1 MSLIEQTAPYY
12 IIHFVKRSVDLFT
25 TDSIEVT
32 LYFHRRTESQSF
44 VQGKMSRDFIK
55 KQKKKV
61 DLKEVEKLLLQEEHS
76 VYENARTESS
86 QLSKLDF
93 GSGVLYVQPEAI
105 HTRKD
110 GARGVYIYLERH
122 DMKKVAFVPLL
133 KCKPRGETLRQQIP
147 LFEATA
153 DDVDTK
159 IKTIEADLEMYEEE
173 WDASQKLIANAEM
186 QQLEHQLIV
195 QKALIS
201 NKKKQL
207 EIEEAKGICI
217 RYSLAD
223 TEGKQL
229 TKDDIYMSPVRMC
242 ADKPDKPDNPNNTH
256 TTHRHRRALHVHCK

>member
-1 MSLIEQTAPYY
+1 
-12 IIHFVKRSVDLFT
+12 
-25 TDSIEVT
+25 
-32 LYFHRRTESQSF
+32 
-44 VQGKMSRDFIK
+44 MSRDFIK

-229 TKDDIYMSPVRMC
+229 AKDDIYMTKKVKLSERDQASEIDKINVLHDNMTKQVLDQVNTMQILSVETKRLLIETLEMEKANVAEEHKC
-242 ADKPDKPDNPNNTH
+242 ASREEFSEINIF
-256 TTHRHRRALHVHCK
+256 

>member
-1 MSLIEQTAPYY
+1 
-12 IIHFVKRSVDLFT
+12 
-25 TDSIEVT
+25 
-32 LYFHRRTESQSF
+32 
-44 VQGKMSRDFIK
+44 MSRDFIK

-201 NKKKQL
+201 NNKKQL

-229 TKDDIYMSPVRMC
+229 TKDDIYMIKKVKLSERDQASEIDKINVLHDNMTKQVLNQVNTMQILSVETKRLLIETLEMEKANVAEEHKC
-242 ADKPDKPDNPNNTH
+242 ASREELSEINIF
-256 TTHRHRRALHVHCK
+256 